1 MEREKKK
8 PKRNITNNNIDRIML
23 EIKKYQSTTE
33 LVIKRQNFQR
43 LVFEILKDQKERY
56 NIRIGAISALQEATE
71 AYIVGLFEDINLCA
85 IHAKRKTITPKDI
98 ALARRIRK
106 N

>member
-33 LVIKRQNFQR
+33 LVIKSQNFQR
-43 LVFEILKDQKERY
+43 LVFEILKNQKKDTTLELEQY
-56 NIRIGAISALQEATE
+56 QHYKKLQKLT
-71 AYIVGLFEDINLCA
+71 L
-85 IHAKRKTITPKDI
+85 
-98 ALARRIRK
+98 
-106 N
+106 